1 MKLLRTLAALMK
13 ADILERTRRY
23 SFLVTI
29 AAALYLAYLV
39 NDGTISVHIGN
50 CKPVPNSAWT
60 GMAVALC
67 TMTFIGIVGFY
78 VVKNAIERDRDTGV
92 GQILAGTP
100 VGTTL
105 YMMGKLL
112 SNFAVLAAVT
122 GILAVAAVLMQTF
135 KGEGLDIP
143 AIVSPFLFLAL
154 PGMFFIGGIALFF
167 ESVKLLRGG
176 FGNILFIFAYTAL
189 IAVPMETGIMS
200 TDVFGLRLAIERIQ
214 ADVRVVVPEYDG
226 TFSIGM
232 QTKEIKESKPMVW
245 GGLAW
250 TPDNIGYR
258 ALPIAYGLLLAVA
271 AAGLFDRFASNAAGR
286 RTGRLSKFMERV
298 TWAPL
303 QKIPGWILLPFE
315 ALFQRFAT
323 GRILVAELRLM
334 LQGLPFWW
342 YAVALG
348 LWIASVATDPTSA
361 RADIFLFLWIWPVL
375 LWSGMGTREKRFR
388 TGSILFS
395 APRPLARQLPAEWGA
410 GFLVGVFLASGLL
423 LRLAL
428 NGETATFLS
437 IIAGAVF
444 IPSLALALGVW
455 SGTSKTFEAIYVAFW
470 YLGPAHHTPS
480 IDFMATTDKAAAAGT
495 PVAFAIAA
503 AVLFMLAIGGRW
515 RQITA
520 A

>member
-1 MKLLRTLAALMK
+1 MKPLGTLAAFMK

-39 NDGTISVHIGN
+39 NDGTIGVHMGN
-50 CKPVPNSAWT
+50 CQPVPNSAWT

-67 TMTFIGIVGFY
+67 TMTFVGLVGFY
-78 VVKNAIERDRDTGV
+78 VVKNAIQRDRETGV

-100 VGTTL
+100 VSTTL

-112 SNFAVLAAVT
+112 SNFVVLATVT
-122 GILAVAAVLMQTF
+122 GILAVAAVLMQMF
-135 KGEGLDIP
+135 RGEGLDIP
-143 AIVSPFLFLAL
+143 VIVSPFLFLAL
-154 PGMFFIGGIALFF
+154 PGMFFVGGTALFF

-176 FGNILFIFAYTAL
+176 FGNILFFFAYSAFIVL
-189 IAVPMETGIMS
+189 PMETGIMS
-200 TDVFGLRLAIERIQ
+200 TDVFGLKLAMDKIQ
-214 ADVRVVVPEYDG
+214 ADVRVVVPDYNG
-226 TFSIGM
+226 NFSIG
-232 QTKEIKESKPMVW
+232 TGVKETQGSKSMVW
-245 GGLAW
+245 GGLQW
-250 TPDNIGYR
+250 TAKNIGYR
-258 ALPIAYGLLLAVA
+258 AFPIAYGFVLSLV
-271 AAGLFDRFASNAAGR
+271 AAGLFDRFASNAAGSR
-286 RTGRLSKFMERV
+286 RGRFRKFQERI
-298 TWAPL
+298 TWTPL

-323 GRILVAELRLM
+323 GRILVSELRLM

-348 LWIASVATDPTSA
+348 LWIASVSMDPASA
-361 RADIFLFLWIWPVL
+361 RTNILPFLWIWPVL
-375 LWSGMGTREKRFR
+375 LWSGMGTREKQFR

-395 APRPLARQLPAEWGA
+395 APRPLARQLPATWGA
-410 GFLVGVFLASGLL
+410 GFLVAILLASGIL

-428 NGETATFLS
+428 DGETAAFLS

-455 SGTSKTFEAIYVAFW
+455 SGTSKTFEAFYVAFW
-470 YLGPAHHTPS
+470 YIGPVHHMPS
-480 IDFMATTDKAAAAGT
+480 IDFLATTDIAVAAGT
-495 PVAFAIAA
+495 PVAFAIAG
-503 AVLFMLAIGGRW
+503 AVLLTLAFGGRW